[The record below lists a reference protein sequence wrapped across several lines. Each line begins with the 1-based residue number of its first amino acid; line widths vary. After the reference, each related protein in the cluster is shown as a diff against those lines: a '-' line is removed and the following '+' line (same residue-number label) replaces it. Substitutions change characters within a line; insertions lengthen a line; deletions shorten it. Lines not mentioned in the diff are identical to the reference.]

1 MKNYLTS
8 KLRGRAV
15 MAVVLAFTGMLAFQ
29 SCGSTSGTS
38 KPIQVLMVGGGS
50 SHDFDT
56 WYKGADAK
64 TLEEDGL
71 SEVTYTDNTDSI
83 AIYLVD
89 ADVLYLS
96 NNQPIGK
103 PEVRSAIMDFVKAG
117 NGLVLGHAALWYN
130 WADWPEYNKQLVS
143 GGSRGHDPYGSFDVQ
158 VTNTDHP
165 VTKGVD
171 KNFTLEDELYYYKAD
186 PSGPGIEVL
195 ATASTDASEES
206 FPSVFVVN
214 NEKARIVG
222 LALGHDDK
230 SHNIEPYRTLL
241 KNAVTWAAN
250 KK

>member
-1 MKNYLTS
+1 
-8 KLRGRAV
+8 
-15 MAVVLAFTGMLAFQ
+15 
-29 SCGSTSGTS
+29 
-38 KPIQVLMVGGGS
+38 
-50 SHDFDT
+50 
-56 WYKGADAK
+56 
-64 TLEEDGL
+64 
-71 SEVTYTDNTDSI
+71 TYTDNTDSI

-143 GGSRGHDPYGSFDVQ
+143 GGSRGHDPFGSFDVQ

-206 FPSVFVVN
+206 FPS
-214 NEKARIVG
+214 
-222 LALGHDDK
+222 
-230 SHNIEPYRTLL
+230 
-241 KNAVTWAAN
+241 
-250 KK
+250 